1 MILLALGIMGWGCG
15 TPTPVDLPLSREEP
29 PCQGPACLVG
39 TVSDGSPPDLVVFA
53 VLDTVRSSRTSLCGH
68 DRPTTP
74 FLQSLVDAGASHSC
88 RAETPSSW
96 TIPSHASFFT
106 GVNVPTHGTHRV
118 GETVRPLD
126 AQWETLAEKYQARG
140 YDTLCISANSF
151 VSDVTGLTQGCDFV
165 RPGRRNL
172 TGTEVVQ
179 ILQEQIAGR
188 TPGERG
194 LFVFLN
200 FYEAHDPWQP
210 VPKGVEWVKARQLPQ
225 DDASKRWAF
234 VRGEMKEAEAARYL
248 AHVTDLYDHGIF
260 LADQYL
266 GESFEVLRLAGL
278 MEDGTR
284 WVITSDHGE
293 LLGEHGLLNHGKTL
307 FEQVTRVPVVA
318 FSWPRVPVD
327 FGTRPFS
334 ATSVFHLALDGN
346 LGVVPVVAVDLP
358 SPHWSENTQARWGGG
373 SYVAAW
379 EGARK
384 LVWKDGQVTET
395 RLDADPREE
404 NWIPAIAGIPDSL
417 SSAVEIVLGRVGDS
431 DAQIDPQMLEM
442 LQALGYAN

>member
-1 MILLALGIMGWGCG
+1 MILWAFCWMGCG
-15 TPTPVDLPLSREEP
+15 SPTPEAPTSPLEEA
-29 PCQGPACLVG
+29 PCQGPACLEAVA
-39 TVSDGSPPDLVVFA
+39 PPEGADPGLVVFA
-53 VLDTVRSSRTSLCGH
+53 VLDTVRASHTSLCGYE
-68 DRPTTP
+68 RPTTP

-88 RAETPSSW
+88 QAETPSSW

-118 GETVRPLD
+118 GETVRPLGEE
-126 AQWETLAEKYQARG
+126 WETLAEKYRARG

-151 VSDVTGLTQGCDFV
+151 VSDVTGLTQGCDYV

-179 ILQEQIAGR
+179 ALKEQVASR

-210 VPKGVEWVKARQLPQ
+210 IPSGMGWVEARGLPEE
-225 DDASKRWAF
+225 DATKRWAF
-234 VRGEMKEAEAARYL
+234 VRGEMNGAESTRYL
-248 AHVTDLYDHGIF
+248 AHVADLYDHGIF
-260 LADQYL
+260 LADQFL
-266 GESFEVLRLAGL
+266 GESFEVLRLAGW
-278 MEDGTR
+278 MSGGTR

-307 FEQVTRVPVVA
+307 FEPVTRVPVVA
-318 FSWPRVPVD
+318 FSWPPESVD
-327 FGTRPFS
+327 FGSRPFS
-334 ATSVFHLALDGN
+334 ATSLFQLALDGAQ
-346 LGVVPVVAVDLP
+346 GSVPAVAVDLP
-358 SPHWSENTQARWGGG
+358 SPHWSENTENRWGSG

-379 EGARK
+379 DGARK
-384 LVWKDGQVTET
+384 VLWKDGQLTET
-395 RLDADPREE
+395 HLETDPHERA
-404 NWIPAIAGIPDSL
+404 WTPVKGSSPDPL
-417 SSAVEIVLGRVGDS
+417 SSAVETVLGRVGES
-431 DAQIDPQMLEM
+431 DAKIDPQMLEM